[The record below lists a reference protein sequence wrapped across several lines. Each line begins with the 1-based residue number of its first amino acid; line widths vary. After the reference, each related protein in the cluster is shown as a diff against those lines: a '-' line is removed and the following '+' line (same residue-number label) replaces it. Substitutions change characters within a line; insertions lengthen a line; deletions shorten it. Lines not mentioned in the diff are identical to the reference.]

1 MFSLILNSKSFK
13 LSEDGVLVKCE
24 LLENRMKAAG
34 FSVSRSSYPTHM
46 FVVATSEFDET
57 LTFPNLFAL
66 LGDIDVRQLENIK
79 LETDATYWKANLRL
93 RYRHPESLFDIY
105 ESRDTDCGSRRG
117 SQRMYL
123 MLSDFKHQMGED
135 GRVWGE
141 AITKF
146 QEMATLML
154 EEIANHKW
162 ASQIIALVDDL
173 KSGRNNGAL
182 AGIVKKAEA
191 IKAVSRHE
199 HYFPQIKKV
208 KDGAIAVDQTKP
220 ISEELIDQV
229 VEEVQSALGV
239 KYLGRVRV
247 ETPQFKLWPSD
258 YQPDKWPDASE
269 QQRHTYLYFALP
281 GWQVTAEVRLRERNN
296 ALHSAHPDWEWSHRW
311 GASFHAIM
319 PFTTPG
325 LGFAGS
331 DVYDSELLHLEAHH
345 TSWKEPYLGSRQGM
359 VCSQPIHTQD
369 YATSGDY
376 HAAFVEFEA
385 GETWE
390 LNKLGWDFMSA
401 FMNLL
406 KRCWWGSNLLRFA
419 LPGKLMSVQEMFS
432 EPAARFELMDC
443 MDYFW
448 QQFPLHTLLEYC
460 EDKEKCVAEFM
471 DKARRDDNEN
481 YREHIRMFRNMK
493 C

>member
-1 MFSLILNSKSFK
+1 MYVI
-13 LSEDGVLVKCE
+13 
-24 LLENRMKAAG
+24 
-34 FSVSRSSYPTHM
+34 
-46 FVVATSEFDET
+46 ATAEFDET
-57 LTFPNLFAL
+57 LAFPNIFRL
-66 LGDIDVRQLENIK
+66 LGDIDVRLLENIK

-93 RYRHPESLFDIY
+93 RYRHPQSLFDIH

-117 SQRMYL
+117 SQRLYL
-123 MLSDFKHQMGED
+123 TLSDFKHQMGAD

-162 ASQIIALVDDL
+162 ASQIIALADDY
-173 KSGRNNGAL
+173 KNGRNNGAL

-239 KYLGRVRV
+239 KYLGRIRI
-247 ETPQFKLWPSD
+247 ETPQFKLWPPD
-258 YQPDKWPDASE
+258 YQPEKWPDASE

-296 ALHSAHPDWEWSHRW
+296 ALHSGHPDWKWSHSW
-311 GASFHAIM
+311 GFSFHAIM

-331 DVYDSELLHLEAHH
+331 DAHDSELLHLDAHF
-345 TSWKEPYLGSRQGM
+345 TSWKEPYLGSRQGG
-359 VCSQPIHTQD
+359 VFSQPIHTQD
-369 YATSGDY
+369 RATSGDY
-376 HAAFVEFEA
+376 HAAFVEVEA
-385 GETWE
+385 GETWQ

-432 EPAARFELMDC
+432 KPDARSRFVDC

-448 QQFPLHTLLEYC
+448 QQFPIGNLLEYC
-460 EDKEKCVAEFM
+460 EDKEKCLREF
-471 DKARRDDNEN
+471 DEHARRYSNAQVRDTKRTI
-481 YREHIRMFRNMK
+481 YHVK